1 MFTCLS
7 AYVILFL
14 MEAKKHGFRFT
25 VIWYFSTIF
34 LVFTAVMYI
43 AFFALFSTTGKMQ
56 EKIDR
61 YILLDRLSDSVH
73 LARSGLDAYHGA
85 LEGAEADA
93 SVLLEVAKANIDK
106 AFSVLYTLEKTTD
119 DEKETFLLHESIVSN
134 LEIVSSLAGNFASD
148 GKDAYLQAMVILD
161 DLIGSGIPD
170 YLSLVVRH
178 DTVESIETAIYL
190 EKMRISII
198 YMIAICFAVVLLFA
212 FMFSKNLARPV
223 KAITESAGELA
234 KGNYDTPELE
244 GAEPLELAS
253 LEESINKMKKAIKE
267 RSEFEK
273 EIYEQ
278 RVREAEMAKELNRAH
293 YLALQ
298 AQINP
303 HFLFNALNTISHT
316 ALFENAEKTVELTNT
331 LALFFRYT
339 LEFRNEVSLAE
350 ELDFCTQYLTIQKK
364 RFSDRL
370 DYVIG
375 CEDGIGDVP
384 IPPLVIEPFVENA
397 VIHGLEPK
405 ENGGCIHVSA
415 SASMDGMVRVVVE
428 DDGMGIEEGFE
439 PPAQGRKGRI
449 GIKNVEERLDLFFEG
464 RSSVKMERIAGGGTR
479 VEIMIPRNEG
489 KKA

>member
-1 MFTCLS
+1 MSF

-61 YILLDRLSDSVH
+61 YILLDKLSDSVH
-73 LARSGLDAYHGA
+73 LARAGLDAYHEA
-85 LEGAEADA
+85 LEGGDEEASALLDIAEADI
-93 SVLLEVAKANIDK
+93 SK
-106 AFSVLYTLEKTTD
+106 AFSVLDDLENTAD
-119 DEKETFLLHESIVSN
+119 DEQEAFLLHESIVSN
-134 LEIVSSLAGNFASD
+134 LATVSRLAGEFASS
-148 GKDAYLQAMVILD
+148 GNDAHLQADVILD

-178 DTVESIETAIYL
+178 DTVESIDTAIYL
-190 EKMRISII
+190 ENMRISII
-198 YMIAICFAVVLLFA
+198 YMIAICFAIVILFA
-212 FMFSKNLARPV
+212 FMFSKSLARPV

-234 KGNYDTPELE
+234 KGNYDTPELK

-273 EIYEQ
+273 EVFER
-278 RVREAEMAKELNRAH
+278 RVREAEMANELNRAH

-350 ELDFCTQYLTIQKK
+350 ELDFCRQYLIIQKK

-375 CEDGIGDVP
+375 CEEGIGDVP

-415 SASMDGMVRVVVE
+415 SSCQDGLIRIAVE
-428 DDGMGIEEGFE
+428 DDGMGIEEDFE

-449 GIKNVEERLDLFFEG
+449 GIKNVKERLALFFEG
-464 RSSVKMERIAGGGTR
+464 RSSVRMERIAGGGTR
-479 VEIMIPRNEG
+479 VEIWIPRNGG
-489 KKA
+489 KKT

>member
-1 MFTCLS
+1 MLS
-7 AYVILFL
+7 FFL

-61 YILLDRLSDSVH
+61 YILLDKLSDSVN
-73 LARSGLDAYHGA
+73 LARSGLDAYHGK
-85 LEGAEADA
+85 LEMGNGDTF
-93 SVLLEVAKANIDK
+93 VLLEMVKADIAK
-106 AFSVLYTLEKTTD
+106 AFSILDTLEDALD
-119 DEKETFLLHESIVSN
+119 DEEEAFLLHESIVSN
-134 LEIVSSLAGNFASD
+134 LTTVSNLVNNFAL
-148 GKDAYLQAMVILD
+148 GKGDAYMQASVILD
-161 DLIGSGIPD
+161 DLLGSGIPD
-170 YLSLVVRH
+170 YLSLVVRY
-178 DTVESIETAIYL
+178 DTVESIDTAIYL
-190 EKMRISII
+190 ERMRSSII
-198 YMIAICFAVVLLFA
+198 YMIGICFAIVILFS
-212 FMFSKNLARPV
+212 FMFSKSLDRPV

-234 KGNYDTPELE
+234 KGNYDTPELK

-273 EIYEQ
+273 EIYER

-350 ELDFCTQYLTIQKK
+350 ELDFCTQYLIIQKK

-370 DYVIG
+370 DYVID
-375 CEDGIGDVP
+375 CDDGIGGVL

-405 ENGGCIHVSA
+405 ENGGCIQVSA
-415 SASMDGMVRVVVE
+415 SASMDGMVKVVVE

-449 GIKNVEERLDLFFEG
+449 GIKNVEERLGLFFEG

-479 VEIMIPRNEG
+479 VEIMIPRNGG
-489 KKA
+489 KKHEDIGCRR